1 MLTYEMEHG
10 IALWKKG
17 QKTEARLVF
26 NTIIKND
33 RQNEK
38 AWIWY
43 IYCLETAGE
52 KIAVLE
58 NFLRMF
64 PNHKAALHALE
75 NLRMSG
81 GQNVPVQTQQKHQSQ
96 KNRNV
101 NQSTRR
107 PLQSAH
113 VVQRSRVSP
122 IIWLLTIFAVCLLLA
137 SSIFVTSRYNSI
149 LSEVQILRSDN
160 QVMTQNYSQLSQ
172 DFQSLNSTNKTLL
185 SENEDLIGRQNS
197 LNTEYSLL
205 SEKFAT
211 LTGSYA
217 NLNTIALKPPYIFVH
232 DRKVDATFYG
242 ADGQLISWVTPFSD
256 LEYDIEN
263 GANTRRL
270 IVDKND
276 QTKTVSRKDGS
287 LVWIRDFSI
296 FITPRTFQN
305 LTPEL
310 YVNSATPYE
319 FIHQVWYMIGQLSNY
334 ASEEIETPRYS
345 LETLLA
351 GGGDCED
358 LSILLASMI
367 KAAPVDWYVDLVYV
381 DRNNI
386 NDPQV
391 PNHVVVYINT
401 GQETFIVEAT
411 DDQDMLPYDE
421 GVTGWMAGSLQ
432 SEHDPQPIF
441 LH

>member
-1 MLTYEMEHG
+1 MPIYEIEHG

-33 RQNEK
+33 RRNEN

-43 IYCLETAGE
+43 IYSLETVGE

-64 PNHKAALHALE
+64 PNHKVGVKALE
-75 NLRMSG
+75 NLRMDG
-81 GQNVPVQTQQKHQSQ
+81 RQNVPIQTHQKPNPQ
-96 KNRNV
+96 KNRKV
-101 NQSTRR
+101 DQAARR
-107 PLQSAH
+107 PLQSTRT
-113 VVQRSRVSP
+113 VKRSGGSP
-122 IIWLLTIFAVCLLLA
+122 ILWLLTNTSVCFLLA
-137 SSIFVTSRYNSI
+137 GSTFLTSRYNSL
-149 LSEVQILRSDN
+149 LSEVQVLRSDN
-160 QVMTQNYSQLSQ
+160 QVLTQNYSQLSQ
-172 DFQSLNSTNKTLL
+172 DFQSLNSTNLTLL
-185 SENEDLIGRQNS
+185 SENNDLIGRQNS

-205 SEKFAT
+205 SEKFTA
-211 LTGSYA
+211 LTGSYT

-242 ADGQLISWVTPFSD
+242 ADGQLISWVTPFSE

-263 GANTRRL
+263 GAKTSSL
-270 IVDKND
+270 IVDQND
-276 QTKTVSRKDGS
+276 QTTRVSRKDGS

-296 FITPRTFQN
+296 FITPHTFKN

-310 YVNSATPYE
+310 YGKSATPYE
-319 FIHQVWYMIGQLSNY
+319 FIHQAWYMIGQLSNY
-334 ASEEIETPRYS
+334 ASEDIETPRYS

-386 NDPQV
+386 HDPQE

-401 GQETFIVEAT
+401 GRETFIVETT

-421 GVTGWMAGSLQ
+421 GVTGWLAGNLQ
-432 SEHDPQPIF
+432 REHDSQPIS